1 MSSRSLGKNAYFNS
15 LDVNRLEV
23 NRLRVLSLTAEKE
36 SAEKESPDNSSI
48 SYLFSCV
55 FNNGSFQRNQTG
67 GFLTMNKSDT
77 QSIIQFSDRP
87 FRDSTNITFEDF
99 VSLFITSGV
108 DSFKEDPPNGVLT
121 HSEDQTTYI
130 IRLSSTNNEK
140 TTATFNLELLPNE
153 THNLSNVS
161 GRMNFFVDN
170 SAGVPPNNSST
181 GITILQQ
188 SGNINI
194 SEGTHNITNNLI
206 PGGISG
212 ITINGGAKVTI
223 ENNVPFTDNAHVTL
237 NNGTLINNN
246 KTPYVTINGTN
257 AILNNKGT
265 ISSVTNNSNSTKIYN
280 SYIIE
285 KLVVQN
291 VTRISLTEN
300 STLTNVLFN
309 NTSEVSV
316 NQLIFIPD
324 EDNNKTEI
332 KNDIK
337 FTGLINGTVTIY
349 DDIINNAYLLDNRDN
364 YVNTY
369 MTIIER
375 NGKISGTGY
384 PTAGITIQSRNI
396 NISEGTHNITNNLI
410 PGGIS
415 GITINGGAKVTIENN
430 VPFTDNAHVTLN
442 NGTLINNNK
451 TPYVTI
457 NGTNAILNNK
467 GTISSVTNNS
477 NSTKIYNSYIIE
489 KLVVQN
495 VTRISLT
502 ENSTLT
508 NVLFNNTSEVSVNQ
522 LIFIP
527 DEDNNKT
534 EIKNDIK
541 FTGLI
546 NGTVTIYDDIINNA
560 YLLDNRDNYVNTY
573 MTIIERNG
581 KISGTG
587 YPSADTYLD
596 VYSVTDQSVEQH
608 VHTINTNIT
617 MLNTDDL
624 TVNEKQ
630 LLDDII
636 QYTESYI
643 KKIESLK
650 GYMNTTRLTKY
661 TIHELGNLPSFKDII
676 TLTSSLK
683 STLISL
689 GEISNSNELLYT
701 FNTLIDLPTIAAIV
715 NGSRLINEH
724 LINFTI

>member
-246 KTPYVTINGTN
+246 KTP
-257 AILNNKGT
+257 
-265 ISSVTNNSNSTKIYN
+265 S
-280 SYIIE
+280 
-285 KLVVQN
+285 
-291 VTRISLTEN
+291 
-300 STLTNVLFN
+300 
-309 NTSEVSV
+309 
-316 NQLIFIPD
+316 
-324 EDNNKTEI
+324 
-332 KNDIK
+332 
-337 FTGLINGTVTIY
+337 
-349 DDIINNAYLLDNRDN
+349 
-364 YVNTY
+364 
-369 MTIIER
+369 
-375 NGKISGTGY
+375 
-384 PTAGITIQSRNI
+384 
-396 NISEGTHNITNNLI
+396 
-410 PGGIS
+410 
-415 GITINGGAKVTIENN
+415 
-430 VPFTDNAHVTLN
+430 
-442 NGTLINNNK
+442 
-451 TPYVTI
+451 VTI